1 MNFAGHSDAA
11 QGHNVISLFGHN
23 TLPEMSPEL
32 FTEFK
37 DEFDLETE
45 IESKAPSKEAKT
57 RNLVTAQQFP
67 DQSMYTLDLQLK
79 DLKTNLDRLKFYL
92 SDLKDALPM

>member
-1 MNFAGHSDAA
+1 MNFAGTSEAT
-11 QGHNVISLFGHN
+11 QNQNVISLFGNN

-32 FTEFK
+32 FTEFN

-45 IESKAPSKEAKT
+45 IDLKATPTEIKT

-67 DQSMYTLDLQLK
+67 DQSMHTLDRQLK
-79 DLKTNLDRLKFYL
+79 DLKTNLGRLKFYL